1 MSVGVGLGVGEGAE
15 GLLLLGLLVGAHG
28 RGVRV
33 HFRAEVAQA
42 DQRLGGGGVAEGH
55 ALLGAGFGAEVF
67 VFGEL
72 VEADELRAVE
82 DLAVDRAG
90 ALDADEAVGALVGD
104 GALGARFDG
113 QFLRGEVLELVDL
126 AVDDPLVGVALAL
139 DGDDR
144 LEVVVIL
151 EVRVDVLVPV
161 ELVHDEVD
169 VLVLGLRHV
178 LDEEGPRYFAAFD
191 EVLVHAEH
199 VGTPLRLIGA
209 ERAGSVEDARVD
221 EPAGAGLELVGL
233 GEGEDLVVTLVPVGD
248 ALADLGLGRAGLEAH
263 ERVREIVADVVVLGR
278 EVVGLRLAF
287 ETEQLGLLGVLVH
300 VVRDR
305 THVVEELGVDGP
317 LLVLAPD
324 LGTDERGAAF
334 LDGLLQRE
342 AGVADDDVGQAF
354 VGGAVVVGGFGR
366 GSEPAFVDTAAAQ
379 AEGVEVIRVKLE
391 ALAGLEEGARDPARS
406 QAEQAAGLGEFLLH
420 ERGDAALLGG
430 EILDN
435 LRGGHG
441 RGRKEGQG
449 VRI

>member
-1 MSVGVGLGVGEGAE
+1 MR
-15 GLLLLGLLVGAHG
+15 AHG

-33 HFRAEVAQA
+33 HFWTEVAQA
-42 DQRLGGGGVAEGH
+42 NQRFGGGSIPEGD
-55 ALLGAGFGAEVF
+55 ALLSAGFGAEVF

-72 VEADELRAVE
+72 VETDELRAVE
-82 DLAVDRAG
+82 DLAVDRART
-90 ALDADEAVGALVGD
+90 LDADQAVGTVVGD
-104 GALGARFDG
+104 GALGTRLDS

-178 LDEEGPRYFAAFD
+178 LDEKGPRYFAAFD

-199 VGTPLRLIGA
+199 VGTPLRFIGA
-209 ERAGSVEDARVD
+209 ERARSVEDARVD

-248 ALADLGLGRAGLEAH
+248 ALADLSLGRTGLEAH
-263 ERVREIVADVVVLGR
+263 ERVREVVADVVVLGR

-287 ETEQLGLLGVLVH
+287 EAEQLGLLGVLVH

-305 THVVEELGVDGP
+305 THVVEKLGVDGP
-317 LLVLAPD
+317 LPIFLPD
-324 LGTDERGAAF
+324 GGANKFGAEF
-334 LDGLLQRE
+334 GDGLLQRE
-342 AGVADDDVGQAF
+342 AHVVDDDVRETF
-354 VGGAVVVGGFGR
+354 VRRPIIVRCFGGR
-366 GSEPAFVDTAAAQ
+366 SEPALVDAAAVKT
-379 AEGVEVIRVKLE
+379 ECIEIIRVKLE
-391 ALAGLEEGARDPARS
+391 TFPGLQERAWHPARGEA
-406 QAEQAAGLGEFLLH
+406 QEAARVGELFAH
-420 ERGDAALLGG
+420 HGGNARFLGG
-430 EILDN
+430 
-435 LRGGHG
+435 
-441 RGRKEGQG
+441 
-449 VRI
+449 